1 MENYKPEDTFNGEFS
16 YLLSDEIGHSSN
28 IRIEIR
34 HRNIFF
40 DRRKGMTFESIAR
53 KYGLT
58 RERIRQICSKMMHKE
73 DRIMFKCKIIFQNII
88 GNLKEEKRK
97 RKFNSIHLG

>member
-34 HRNIFF
+34 DMN
-40 DRRKGMTFESIAR
+40 
-53 KYGLT
+53 
-58 RERIRQICSKMMHKE
+58 
-73 DRIMFKCKIIFQNII
+73 N
-88 GNLKEEKRK
+88 NLIKEELFDIKSQIK
-97 RKFNSIHLG
+97 LM